1 MFSINDYYSRKKT
14 SLTNEQWHEELAL
27 EIFNKNPTHDQRLL
41 ELVRKWEI
49 EAFEKATSKESYEHF
64 NTQLLQQQK
73 SVQIQS
79 QPVLPTVEQQVAQV
93 FKNQQIL
100 QKAYQT
106 RPDSLTP
113 QQMVYYQQLLRLQ
126 QNPLLQQILIQ
137 RPPTTVVH
145 SQLGHLSTQ
154 QNVSPQLLHQSP
166 NSKQTSN
173 QQQQQLNKPVASKIN
188 LSPEEYIKLD
198 VSNKQR
204 EDAQKVDDDT
214 ITSNGGDVDNG
225 GGLGINEMIKRMT
238 KTNQQAYLVKEQT
251 PKTFDNNDLSSN
263 SKQIENIKS
272 ANMVH
277 PQSLVHPNN
286 ININTTQPA
295 LLFSPK
301 ATNNS
306 ITQQQS
312 NQIAKGQLIQP
323 QSQPQQLI
331 QRQVPNPV
339 HSPNNINNNNNQNT
353 MNSTNTP
360 ANNNTFA
367 HNLINQ
373 QNNNNPASYIRTIL
387 NPQLNPDSNINP
399 APNLPMRIQRQV
411 NQRTN
416 IKSEEAVVAIEEIR
430 RLDAKACE
438 KKIPYRELPDL
449 SDDEKAKIHEKLE
462 LLKPMYNEIDKILPY
477 FYHYTKSQVGTHRL
491 IIMKHMIRDQLK
503 ELPGRYFLSLKSV
516 EDLLVH
522 VNKYF
527 VFVENRRKGIK
538 EELNFTATNNST
550 PTNVP
555 SQTMPSITQKAISLT
570 LPTPKHSSDANNKKH
585 KLDNEQKE
593 GKSFD
598 SYENLN
604 KKRMLES
611 HVTDRNEVKYND
623 SENTNTNNNNNID
636 SGHDNAPEDYDKEAS
651 FEDIHESLK
660 DMMNTLKG
668 IMDTEKAA
676 EESEDSLLPCS
687 TCVEISPD
695 LHISNGK
702 KLSNGNYF
710 QRINGDN
717 DLTSD
722 ELSIEDIFKQFNIP
736 LSNVIYNEQDDNVSP
751 ATATKSSSISNDNSS
766 ITSKACLL
774 ADAGYDVWFGNS

>member
-64 NTQLLQQQK
+64 N
-73 SVQIQS
+73 I
-79 QPVLPTVEQQVAQV
+79 AQV

-145 SQLGHLSTQ
+145 SQLGHLSPQ
-154 QNVSPQLLHQSP
+154 QNVSPQLLHQSL
-166 NSKQTSN
+166 NSKPTSN

-198 VSNKQR
+198 ASNKQR

-214 ITSNGGDVDNG
+214 IASNG
-225 GGLGINEMIKRMT
+225 GGLDINEMIKRMT

-263 SKQIENIKS
+263 SKQVANNQKFIPSETAQLLAQPIISPPSQQQHNLQLINQKIENIKS

-306 ITQQQS
+306 ITQQQL

-331 QRQVPNPV
+331 QKQVPNP
-339 HSPNNINNNNNQNT
+339 
-353 MNSTNTP
+353 
-360 ANNNTFA
+360 
-367 HNLINQ
+367 
-373 QNNNNPASYIRTIL
+373 
-387 NPQLNPDSNINP
+387 
-399 APNLPMRIQRQV
+399 
-411 NQRTN
+411 N
-416 IKSEEAVVAIEEIR
+416 IKPEEAVVAIEEIR

-438 KKIPYRELPDL
+438 KKIPYRELSDL
-449 SDDEKAKIHEKLE
+449 SDDEKAKIREKLE

-604 KKRMLES
+604 KKRILES

-695 LHISNGK
+695 L
-702 KLSNGNYF
+702 
-710 QRINGDN
+710 
-717 DLTSD
+717 
-722 ELSIEDIFKQFNIP
+722 FNVP
-736 LSNVIYNEQDDNVSP
+736 LPNVIYNEQDDNVSS

-766 ITSKACLL
+766 ITSKAIVEYGNSLACLL
-774 ADAGYDVWFGNS
+774 ADAGYDVWFGFLQGSALCFATLSLLPDINKKINLFTALALITNPKETTSIFMKMIDILLGWDCENISELQKLIGYYHSLVLKV